1 VTLHILNSAA
11 GSSNGNSAGCC
22 SGEALSKT
30 GTWMEHEA
38 RSLRSSRL
46 LLPIA
51 AGALAIGIFVI
62 DTFTP
67 LEAAVAVLY
76 VVAETLGIRSAK
88 PSK

>member
-1 VTLHILNSAA
+1 
-11 GSSNGNSAGCC
+11 
-22 SGEALSKT
+22 
-30 GTWMEHEA
+30 MEHEA